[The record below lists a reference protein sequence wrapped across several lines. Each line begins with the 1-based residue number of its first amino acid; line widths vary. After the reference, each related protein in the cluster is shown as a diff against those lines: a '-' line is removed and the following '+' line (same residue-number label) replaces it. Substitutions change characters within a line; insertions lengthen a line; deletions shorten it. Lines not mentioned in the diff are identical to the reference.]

1 MKLPGSAAVRWAFAG
16 AALVAVLGLAF
27 IGVRTGAWNNPYPAA
42 ERGQTVVYESF
53 NSRPKHLDPAQSYVE
68 DEAWFVYSIYDPLY
82 DYHYLKRPYQLQPNV
97 AEGMPRVIYRDAQGN
112 ELPADAPVES
122 IAETVYEI
130 RIRPGIRYQ
139 PHPAFALDAEG
150 RPVYADLDEASL
162 GERSQIGDFE
172 HTGTRELVAADFA
185 YQIKR
190 LVRPRIESP
199 GLAIFNQIVG
209 LEDLAARLQ
218 AEVDAGRLDP
228 DGWIDMRQFP
238 LEGVETPDP
247 HTLRIRIR
255 GKYPQFLNWL
265 ATTFVVPVPWEA
277 ERFYGQPGM
286 ARRELTLDM
295 WPVGTGPFMMERNRP
310 LRELRLARNPEYRED
325 LYPCEGEPGDAESG
339 LLDDCGKRL
348 PLVDAF
354 RFSYEKESTPFWNKF
369 LQGYYDIYA
378 STRFATFNSFDAALQ
393 LQGGA
398 LTLSPGME
406 RQGIRLRTEV
416 EPAIEY
422 FLVNMLDPVLGNGG
436 ETPEARE
443 RARKLRQAISIA
455 IDIEEYLAIIKNGL
469 GLPMQGPVPP
479 GLAGYREGEA
489 GINPYV
495 YTWQHGRAKRRG
507 LDEARRLL
515 AEAGYPD
522 GRDAETGEPLIL
534 YFDGYDSFQRARL
547 ELLVKQLARIGVQ
560 LVPRL
565 TEWNRF
571 QEKHRKGNAQMSFW
585 GWNADYPD
593 PENFLFQYYSKN
605 GKVRFQGENVTNYDN
620 PEFDALFE
628 EFRGMDIDADR
639 QPVIDRMVEL
649 LRHDAPLVGGWNN
662 EAFQLSH
669 AWLGN
674 TKPGK
679 VIHTYRKYYS
689 LDVARRDALRAQW
702 NRPALWPLAIALIA
716 IIAIALLAVR
726 HYRRREAQT
735 ARSGSA
741 P

>member
-1 MKLPGSAAVRWAFAG
+1 MILPGSAGVRWVFAC
-16 AALVAVLGLAF
+16 AAIVAVLLLAF
-27 IGVRTGAWNNPYPAA
+27 IGVRTGAWNNPYPAS
-42 ERGQTVVYESF
+42 ERGQAVVYESF

-82 DYHYLKRPYQLQPNV
+82 DYHYLKRPYALQPNV
-97 AEGMPRVIYRDAQGN
+97 AEGMPKVSYRDAQGN

-295 WPVGTGPFMMERNRP
+295 WPVGTGPFMMERNSP
-310 LRELRLARNPEYRED
+310 LREMRLARNPEYRED
-325 LYPCEGEPGDAESG
+325 LYPCEGEPGDAEAE

-649 LRHDAPLVGGWNN
+649 LRHDAPLLGGWNN

-669 AWLGN
+669 EWLGN

-689 LDVARRDALRAQW
+689 LDVARRDALREQW
-702 NRPALWPLAIALIA
+702 NRPALWPLAGAVIA

-735 ARSGSA
+735 ARTGSA

>member
-1 MKLPGSAAVRWAFAG
+1 MKLPGSAAVRWVFAG
-16 AALVAVLGLAF
+16 AAVVAVLGLAL
-27 IGVRTGAWNNPYPAA
+27 IGARTGAWNNPYPAA
-42 ERGQTVVYESF
+42 ERDQTVVYESF

-97 AEGMPRVIYRDAQGN
+97 AEGMPTVSYRDAQGN

-209 LEDLAARLQ
+209 LEDLVARLQ

-295 WPVGTGPFMMERNRP
+295 WPVGTGPFMMERNSP
-310 LRELRLARNPEYRED
+310 LREMRLARNPEYRED

-369 LQGYYDIYA
+369 LQGYYDLYA

-702 NRPALWPLAIALIA
+702 NRPALWPLAGALIA
-716 IIAIALLAVR
+716 VIAIALLAVR